1 MIKPKIKT
9 DFPVAYESNDHI
21 NPKGTV
27 NDNTKNEAYVREL
40 ISRKGVDLKYMDLGC
55 AGGGFVS
62 QFLERGTF
70 AVGIEG
76 SDLNKKTKRAEWAV
90 WPDYLFTA
98 DITNPFS
105 VLDEQDQEIKFDV
118 ISAFDVMEH
127 ISKEQ
132 LPGLLTNVNKQ
143 LNISGLFV
151 VSIATFPDEGYHVT
165 LEEKPWWSEKFAEFG
180 LNETQTLRQFGRWS
194 SICAVYEKVREL

>member
-1 MIKPKIKT
+1 MKKPQVIT
-9 DFPVAYESNDHI
+9 DYPVAYESNDHI

-40 ISRKGVDLKYMDLGC
+40 IGRFGADMKYMDLGC

-76 SDLNKKTKRAEWAV
+76 SDFNIKTKRAEWAV

-98 DITNPFS
+98 DITKPFT
-105 VLDEQDQEIKFDV
+105 VVDENKERILFDT

-127 ISKEQ
+127 IPKDK
-132 LPGLLTNVNKQ
+132 LDGLLTNVVEH
-143 LNISGLFV
+143 LRVGGVFI

-165 LEEKPWWSEKFAEFG
+165 LEEKPWWSEQFAKHNLKEA
-180 LNETQTLRQFGRWS
+180 QTLKQFGRWS
-194 SICAVYEKVREL
+194 SICAVYEKVQ